1 MERVFP
7 GVRFYQGLDRSRS
20 CGAEYPYLIAIAGGR
35 RYMMPGKF
43 NHLLLNGGQKVT
55 DENIMALARAFVI
68 SAISS
73 EHYNS
78 FPEITFM
85 DATRT
90 KMEAWTTDA
99 AQLRVKIDAQTQEW
113 HFNVLRNQ
121 FDGVS
126 RVNEKGLI
134 RDYLLAV
141 VESLPNR

>member
-1 MERVFP
+1 
-7 GVRFYQGLDRSRS
+7 
-20 CGAEYPYLIAIAGGR
+20 
-35 RYMMPGKF
+35 
-43 NHLLLNGGQKVT
+43 
-55 DENIMALARAFVI
+55 
-68 SAISS
+68 
-73 EHYNS
+73 
-78 FPEITFM
+78 M